1 VGRDG
6 RRIGD
11 TRNEESGAMAGES
24 SRVPWID
31 AVKQAGQLTIG
42 FDASLAR
49 AGWDGVFRNAITEF
63 NKLSTAHNLGVTF
76 VQTQDLQAANVEARA
91 ARADFEFEYPPHIAK
106 KKIAFD
112 GAEVH
117 GLCKPLLTQV
127 RNRRTRADE
136 LKLMKAFIYVP
147 AAPLTD
153 KKTRGR
159 VVGDPVK
166 LVIAVHEMIHAC
178 GLVENN
184 EHSVDDI
191 FSWPQ
196 LRVGNQ
202 PNDDRLATLG
212 GTITFPGK
220 PGEPPRTGHSTIDMP
235 PLFLKTET
243 ATKVRDLWA

>member
-1 VGRDG
+1 
-6 RRIGD
+6 
-11 TRNEESGAMAGES
+11 
-24 SRVPWID
+24 VPWVDGI
-31 AVKQAGQLTIG
+31 KQAGQLTIG

-63 NKLSTAHNLGVTF
+63 NKLSTTHNLGVTF

-91 ARADFEFEYPPHIAK
+91 ARGDFEFEYPPHIAK
-106 KKIAFD
+106 KKITFD
-112 GAEVH
+112 GATVH
-117 GLCKPLLTQV
+117 GLCKPVMSQT
-127 RNRRTRADE
+127 RNRRTRTDE
-136 LKLMKAFIYVP
+136 VRLMKAFIYVP

-153 KKTRGR
+153 KNAKGR

-178 GLVENN
+178 GLVEND

-196 LRVGNQ
+196 LHVGNQ

-212 GTITFPGK
+212 GTVTFPGK
-220 PGEPPRTGHSTIDMP
+220 PGQPPRTGHSTIDMP
-235 PLFLKTET
+235 PLFLKAET